1 MGAITENEIKDQI
14 KTGKFS
20 NLYLIYGNEAY
31 LKQFYCG
38 KIMEKSVRPDF
49 AVFNLHIF
57 DAQDTDFRD
66 VMECCEGLPMMD
78 ERKCVVVK
86 DIDLSKQDGA
96 KSEILYTMIS
106 DVPESTVLI
115 FWMQNVEV
123 DIKKNPKWKK
133 IFEKFSKYG
142 DILELDKKSLSQ
154 LRQIIIKG
162 AKKRGKIISSSLADY
177 FISTVGDELSVLL
190 NELEKLC
197 FYCKSDTVEKQDI
210 DQIVTKNVE
219 SSVYDLA
226 KQIISGR
233 RDDAF
238 KNLSYL
244 ISRKTDPISI
254 SSALIGAYVDMY
266 RAKVFVTSGFPANE
280 CAKYYN
286 YKNRAFRLNY
296 AVRDASKLD
305 LTALRRSLDILS
317 QTDINLKS
325 TSYDKRILLEETIV
339 KLMLVSGGEKV

>member
-1 MGAITENEIKDQI
+1 MGIITESDIKNQI
-14 KTGKFS
+14 KSGEFS

-31 LKQFYCG
+31 LKHHYCA
-38 KIMEKSVRPDF
+38 KIMEKSIKPDF

-57 DAQDTDFRD
+57 DKQDTDLND
-66 VMECCEGLPMMD
+66 VLECCEGLPMMD
-78 ERKCVVVK
+78 DRKCIVVR
-86 DIDLSKQDGA
+86 DLDLSKLD
-96 KSEILYTMIS
+96 STRNEILFKIIS

-115 FWMQNVEV
+115 FSMQNVEV
-123 DIKKNPKWKK
+123 DIKKNLKWKK
-133 IFEKFSKYG
+133 IYDNFLKFG
-142 DILELDKKSLSQ
+142 DVLALDKKSISQ

-162 AKKRGKIISSSLADY
+162 AKNREKTMSPRLAEY
-177 FISTVGDELSVLL
+177 FISVVGDEMSVLL

-197 FYCKSDTVEKQDI
+197 FYCENETVEKQDI

-226 KQIISGR
+226 KQIITGN
-233 RDDAF
+233 RDAAF

-266 RAKVFVTSGFPANE
+266 RAKVFVTSGFLASE

-296 AVRDASKLD
+296 AAKDASKLD
-305 LTALRRSLDILS
+305 LTALRKSLDILS